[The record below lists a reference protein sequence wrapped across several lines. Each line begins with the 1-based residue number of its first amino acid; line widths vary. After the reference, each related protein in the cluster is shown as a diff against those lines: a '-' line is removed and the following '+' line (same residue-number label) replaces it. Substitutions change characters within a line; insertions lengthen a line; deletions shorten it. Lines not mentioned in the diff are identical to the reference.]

1 MISAHRVKYAMFRSL
16 HQMFSVGVFASCGL
30 LLGLAT
36 VNAADAKPSV
46 SHPTVDTI
54 FAEVNGEKIS
64 IQEFQTAFQAGM
76 RKRFYHGQIPEEQ
89 LQAFRKEVSQTL
101 IDRVLIVEEARRL
114 NLKVN
119 EKQIA
124 EQLAEYEKRYA
135 ESSFWKENR
144 DQVLPGLRKALEDG
158 SLIEIFRREIQNV
171 ELPNEAQARHFYENN
186 TALFTTPEKMR
197 ISLILLK
204 VAPSS
209 PGSVWEAA
217 KKEADDVLKRL
228 ARGADFGEL
237 ARIHSGDATAVNG
250 GDMGFI
256 HKGMLAEPAQKAL
269 DQLAIGE
276 VSEAVMSLQ
285 GVAIFRL
292 EARQVATLNDFSQ
305 VEERAKKLLQRENST
320 KAWDDLLVAL
330 RAKAQIKINSA
341 ILAVSS
347 K

>member
-1 MISAHRVKYAMFRSL
+1 MFRLL
-16 HQMFSVGVFASCGL
+16 HQIFSVGVFVSCGL
-30 LLGLAT
+30 LLSLPI
-36 VNAADAKPSV
+36 VNAADATPPV
-46 SHPTVDTI
+46 SHPTIDSV
-54 FAEVNGEKIS
+54 FAEVNGQEIS

-89 LQAFRKEVSQTL
+89 LQAFRTEVSQTL

-114 NLKVN
+114 KVKMD
-119 EKQIA
+119 EKQIN
-124 EQLAEYEKRYA
+124 EQLAEYEERYA
-135 ESSFWKENR
+135 DSSFWKENR
-144 DQVLPGLRKALEDG
+144 AQVLPGLRKALEDG
-158 SLIEIFRREIQNV
+158 NLIEIFRREMQNV
-171 ELPNEAQARHFYENN
+171 ELPDAVQARHFYENN

-204 VAPSS
+204 VSPSS

-217 KKEADDVLKRL
+217 KNEADDVLKRL

-237 ARIHSGDATAVNG
+237 ARIHSGDATAANG

-269 DQLAIGE
+269 DQLAVGD

-292 EARQVATLNDFSQ
+292 EARQVATLNDFDQ
-305 VEERAKKLLQRENST
+305 VEERARKLLQRENST
-320 KAWDDLLVAL
+320 KAWDELLVTL